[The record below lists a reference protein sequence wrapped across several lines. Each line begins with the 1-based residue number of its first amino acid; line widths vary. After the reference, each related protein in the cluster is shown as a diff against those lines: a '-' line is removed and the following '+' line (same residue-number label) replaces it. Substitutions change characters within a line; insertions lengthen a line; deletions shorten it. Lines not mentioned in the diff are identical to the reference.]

1 MARGG
6 QAQRKQTLFA
16 EATHE
21 SDEEVLEGQ
30 QAIGGH
36 GTTPTA
42 GMWMNSNKFD
52 THSFSQQIL
61 FIKHKFS
68 QQYWDLTPLTS
79 HTVS

>member
-1 MARGG
+1 VEH
-6 QAQRKQTLFA
+6 KQTPFA

-21 SDEEVLEGQ
+21 SDEEVLDGQ

-42 GMWMNSNKFD
+42 GMWIDSNRFD
-52 THSFSQQIL
+52 THSFPQQIP

-68 QQYWDLTPLTS
+68 QQYQDLTPLTS